1 MRQFYPIS
9 HCKVNRW
16 FNLVLQ
22 VIFFSFSETSWI
34 CYWIFNEL
42 KYIAYHLCLRFF
54 IFQMTKWMAFLLF
67 FQLKNLSAEIAH
79 WRTKQTKI
87 VKFPHWN
94 GYKAFSLLCTH
105 PVFLHTSKGSS
116 QDSQL
121 WKHFWNYQAR
131 SSRRFFL
138 ALMFKW
144 YKNRKPKAAAHEGS
158 LIFNRREK
166 MCPYI
171 CTWWILINKGDK
183 LETSLNLTVSMWGSN
198 H

>member
-1 MRQFYPIS
+1 MWHAILIDINSKITMRQFYPIS

-87 VKFPHWN
+87 VKFPRWN

-105 PVFLHTSKGSS
+105 PSSSTLLRVPLRTPSSGNTSETTRL
-116 QDSQL
+116 DL
-121 WKHFWNYQAR
+121 
-131 SSRRFFL
+131 L
-138 ALMFKW
+138 
-144 YKNRKPKAAAHEGS
+144 EGS
-158 LIFNRREK
+158 FWL
-166 MCPYI
+166 
-171 CTWWILINKGDK
+171 
-183 LETSLNLTVSMWGSN
+183 
-198 H
+198 